1 MNTRT
6 KLQSFLPIL
15 NLFLLMG
22 VMLVLGACSST
33 QASSSGSQAEP
44 EQTSVQFSWLHTIE
58 FVGFYEAIRQ
68 GYYTENNLEV
78 RIDGGGFDEDGHYI
92 DPVTQV
98 IEGKSDFGVAG
109 ADVILAA
116 RAQGKPVVAVA
127 SIYQRSPV
135 VLISL
140 AEKNIVYPE
149 DLAGKRVNTEP
160 GTTVDVTY
168 QALLKSQGVDRTQIL
183 ETPRTDFTVSPLF
196 NDETDVLSGF
206 ITNDGVQAQLRSD
219 ALNFILPSDYGID
232 IYSNVI
238 FTTEEMI
245 KNKPEL
251 VQAFVQATVKGMQ
264 WAVDHPEEAS
274 QYVLEQYGEGMPPDI
289 YNSQKSG
296 LAASLPLIK
305 PAGSHPGMMTAENW
319 EFTHQVLLDQGL
331 LASATNIETAYDLS
345 FLEKIYSE

>member
-1 MNTRT
+1 MNTRI
-6 KLQSFLPIL
+6 KLQTFLSIL
-15 NLFLLMG
+15 SLLLIIA
-22 VMLVLGACSST
+22 VMSACSST
-33 QASSSGSQAEP
+33 QASSNEPQAEP

-68 GYYTENNLEV
+68 EYYAENNLKV
-78 RIDGGGFDEDGHYI
+78 RLDNGGFDESGHYI
-92 DPVTQV
+92 DPVKQV
-98 IEGKSDFGVAG
+98 VEGKSDFGVAG
-109 ADVILAA
+109 ADIILTA
-116 RAQGKPVVAVA
+116 RAQGKPIVAVA
-127 SIYQRSPV
+127 TIYQRSPV

-140 AEKNIVYPE
+140 AEKNIVHPE
-149 DLAGKRVNTEP
+149 DLVGKRVNTEP

-168 QALLKSQGVDRTQIL
+168 QALLKSQKIDRSQII

-206 ITNDGVQAQLRSD
+206 ITNDGVQAQLRSE

-264 WAVDHPEEAS
+264 WAVDHSEEAS
-274 QYVLEQYGEGMPPDI
+274 QYVLDQYGKDMPPDI
-289 YNSQKSG
+289 LNSQKPG
-296 LAASLPLIK
+296 LAASLPLLI
-305 PAGSHPGMMTAENW
+305 PAGSQPGMMTGENW
-319 EFTHQVLLDQGL
+319 EFTHQVLLDEGL
-331 LASATNIETAYDLS
+331 LTEPTNVQAAYNLS
-345 FLEKIYSE
+345 FLEKIYNK